1 MMPAKKRVIIYCDG
15 ACSGNQ
21 CRTNTGGWGAILKYG
36 DKIKEVYGGEPNTTN
51 QRMELTA
58 CIRALEQIRSGGYDI
73 DIYTDSAYLT
83 NCMLQKW
90 YLNWQKNSWKNSKK
104 EPVENRD
111 LWEQLIT
118 YLPLHNIAFH
128 KVAAHCGDELNERA
142 DELARLGI
150 AGVKKA
156 F

>member
-1 MMPAKKRVIIYCDG
+1 M
-15 ACSGNQ
+15 
-21 CRTNTGGWGAILKYG
+21 KYG
-36 DKIKEVYGGEPNTTN
+36 DTEKEIYGGERNTTN

-58 CIRALEQIRSGGYDI
+58 CIRALEQIKSGGYDI
-73 DIYTDSAYLT
+73 EIYTDSAYLA

-90 YLNWQKNSWKNSKK
+90 YLAWQRKGWKNSKN

-118 YLPLHNIAFH
+118 FLSLHKITFH
-128 KVAAHCGDELNERA
+128 KVAGHADDKLNRRA
-142 DELARLGI
+142 DELARMGI

-156 F
+156 S